1 MRSNLYPIELRE
13 GPAPILSRSYLTDN
27 LPCGLV
33 RGVVELVGDRLV
45 AHDVEEGQPEDTP
58 VLNRQH
64 SLQPLIPVRTL
75 SS

>member
-1 MRSNLYPIELRE
+1 MSNSYPKDLRKVR
-13 GPAPILSRSYLTDN
+13 GAPVLSISYLTNN

-33 RGVVELVGDRLV
+33 GGVVELVGDRLV

-58 VLNRQH
+58 VLHGQCR
-64 SLQPLIPVRTL
+64 LQPIIPVRSL